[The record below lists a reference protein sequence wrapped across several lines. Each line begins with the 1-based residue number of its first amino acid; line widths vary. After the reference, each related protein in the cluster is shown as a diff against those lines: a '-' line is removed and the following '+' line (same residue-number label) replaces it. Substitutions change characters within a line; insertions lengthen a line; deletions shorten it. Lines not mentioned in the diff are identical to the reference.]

1 MIQND
6 LVIQSAALLERLNG
20 LGFDIL
26 AEDDFEVI
34 QSKVANTG
42 KENQSPMFSL
52 TRNDFT
58 RGTAFW
64 AFLMKDGKE
73 VGGVAARYYDLRGE
87 SLESY
92 LHRTSN
98 AQYGGGDRAIESIAA
113 PVSDN
118 LGGRLIY
125 IGELYISKEARGN
138 LKVLSAF
145 IRLSVV
151 LAAMTWQDFDWVYA
165 FIPKEQA
172 RLADA
177 YGFTYRLPK
186 AITWKPPEPQ
196 GRLNSHIMIAINSA
210 DYLHLLSSG
219 ELSEF

>member
-34 QSKVANTG
+34 QEKVNNTG
-42 KENQSPMFSL
+42 KEWQSPMFSL
-52 TRNDFT
+52 MRNDFT

-64 AFLMKDGKE
+64 AFLMKDGVE
-73 VGGVAARYYDLRGE
+73 VGGVALRYYDLRGE

-98 AQYGGGDRAIESIAA
+98 AQYGGGDPVIESIAK
-113 PVSDN
+113 PVSEN
-118 LGGRLIY
+118 IGGRLVY
-125 IGELYISKEARGN
+125 IGELYVAKEARGN
-138 LKVLSAF
+138 IKVLRAF

-151 LAAMTWQDFDWVYA
+151 LAAMSWQNFDWVYA
-165 FIPKEQA
+165 FIPKEHA

-186 AITWKPPEPQ
+186 AITWKQPEPK
-196 GRLNSHIMIAINSA
+196 GRLDSHILIAMSNA
-210 DYLHLLSSG
+210 DFSHLLSSG